1 VLVDRERRIARV
13 TAQPIEGASLASY
26 RELERRVSAEEP
38 QWSIRLRPPA
48 QPLPAIS
55 FSGGKPTEEGAR
67 ALDLVAWT
75 AQRVGDPIAL
85 SGPNDEVQF
94 VAESLVKRGI
104 TVRTDPGGRGP
115 VTAKWGTPGA

>member
-1 VLVDRERRIARV
+1 MRAEL
-13 TAQPIEGASLASY
+13 PIGEDL
-26 RELERRVSAEEP
+26 
-38 QWSIRLRPPA
+38 
-48 QPLPAIS
+48 
-55 FSGGKPTEEGAR
+55 AR